1 MFSHPVIRGADVV
14 RIILA
19 ASIFQYTAT
28 AAVVQ
33 PSGDLIQQPARLNI
47 SANPSVG
54 NSTKLL
60 TYEPGD
66 IVCRDEPWILNNPRS
81 CEDAIQQIPGTNTPL
96 RSRNTRYL
104 SLRNRFSSSDGT
116 CAVDIDKYQN
126 DHNFAYITGNHL
138 RSLATQVLNKCV
150 LAPRGSEGM
159 MVGQEGF
166 IYGVDPFGGQFVVSL
181 KRYNPK
187 DIKCV
192 DRSPEPAPQYCR
204 AAIEAIPHK
213 RADWQGFTDGRPS
226 YERQIELP
234 EMFVN
239 PARSPRLTCMIVL
252 DTTGADNEFWGA
264 IYDAAVAID
273 AMCVRRGL
281 QGWNNH
287 LGVLFFNLV
296 ELLCLVSLLT
306 SRRKSG
312 YEKRMSLIVEN
323 PRRRDTP
330 GIAVS

>member
-1 MFSHPVIRGADVV
+1 MFRHPATRGADVV
-14 RIILA
+14 RIIFA
-19 ASIFQYTAT
+19 ASIFQCIAR

-33 PSGDLIQQPARLNI
+33 PPAGDLIQQPAPQKT
-47 SANPSVG
+47 STVSSVG
-54 NSTKLL
+54 NSTNLL
-60 TYEPGD
+60 NHESGEV
-66 IVCRDEPWILNNPRS
+66 VCRDEPWVLNNPRS
-81 CEDAIQQIPGTNTPL
+81 CEDAIRQIPSTNTPL

-104 SLRNRFSSSDGT
+104 SVRNRFSSSDGT
-116 CAVDIDKYQN
+116 CAVDIDGYRN
-126 DHNFAYITGNHL
+126 NPSFVYITGNHL
-138 RSLATQVLNKCV
+138 RSLATQVLHKCV
-150 LAPRGSEGM
+150 LAPRGPEGM

-166 IYGVDPFGGQFVVSL
+166 IFGVDPFGGHFVVSL

-204 AAIEAIPHK
+204 AAIDAIPHK
-213 RADWQGFTDGRPS
+213 RADWQGFTDGRQS

-287 LGVLFFNLV
+287 LGMLPFYLAEVLRGGCFADEYAQIRL
-296 ELLCLVSLLT
+296 
-306 SRRKSG
+306 
-312 YEKRMSLIVEN
+312 
-323 PRRRDTP
+323 
-330 GIAVS
+330 